1 MRELESERGGGVTDE
16 QGVGAHNGRRDRCDV
31 VRVEG
36 LGGGAP
42 GAVDRRVV
50 PLWCA
55 HSLSEAA
62 QQRGDPAREGAGR
75 LGHEEGS
82 NMGV

>member
-1 MRELESERGGGVTDE
+1 MRELESERGGGVADE
-16 QGVGAHNGRRDRCDV
+16 QRVGAHDGRRDRRDV

-50 PLWCA
+50 PLGRA
-55 HSLSEAA
+55 HRLGEAA
-62 QQRGDPAREGAGR
+62 QQRGDRAREGAVVATR
-75 LGHEEGS
+75 
-82 NMGV
+82 V